1 MGIKSPHTMDRI
13 NVIEHLQEVISDLHG
28 AHMDRHLQ
36 RHAPRDRFD
45 PTRTDVSSKIRR
57 SIAERQ
63 PVEAIV
69 MTADIRRSSSVMKES
84 IDILQFANILDDFVG
99 EFRTVLH
106 FHNGWF
112 DKFTGDGFICYWLV
126 EEEFSTQ
133 METVLAFSATVMES
147 FRSYYYP
154 AFLANLR
161 NIPSGVGLSIGID
174 AGLCHVAP
182 IAGDLTLVGPPIVG
196 AVRMAN
202 AARKPYEL
210 LMNAYPGNRLTEGA
224 TRNSGQ
230 LATELDYR
238 ATQCC
243 VETKEYPEGQEA
255 YAFHFLKNGANL
267 FA

>member
-1 MGIKSPHTMDRI
+1 MGNQAPHIMDRI
-13 NVIEHLQEVISDLHG
+13 NVIEHLQEVIQDLHG
-28 AHMDRHLQ
+28 AQVDRQLQ

-45 PTRTDVSSKIRR
+45 PTRTDVSPRIRR
-57 SIAERQ
+57 AITERL

-99 EFRTVLH
+99 EFRTVLCY
-106 FHNGWF
+106 HNGWF

-126 EEEFSTQ
+126 DEGFATQ

-161 NIPSGVGLSIGID
+161 NMPSGVGLSIGID
-174 AGLCHVAP
+174 AGPCYVAP
-182 IAGDLTLVGPPIVG
+182 VAGDLTLVGLPIVG

-210 LMNAYPGNRLTEGA
+210 LMNAYPGNRLTDGA
-224 TRNSGQ
+224 SRNSGQ
-230 LATELDYR
+230 LATDLRYQ
-238 ATQCC
+238 AAPCC
-243 VETKEYPEGQEA
+243 VQTKEYPEGQEA
-255 YAFHFLKNGANL
+255 YSFNFLKNGKNL

>member
-1 MGIKSPHTMDRI
+1 MDRL
-13 NVIEHLQEVISDLHG
+13 NVIGHLQEVIEDLHG
-28 AHMDRHLQ
+28 AHMDHHFQ
-36 RHAPRDRFD
+36 RHAPQHGFD
-45 PTRTDVSSKIRR
+45 PTRTEVSPRVRR
-57 SIAERQ
+57 AIADRE
-63 PVEAIV
+63 PIEAIV
-69 MTADIRRSSSVMKES
+69 MTADIRRSSAVMKES

-112 DKFTGDGFICYWLV
+112 DKFTGDGFICYWLL
-126 EEEFSTQ
+126 EEGFSAQ
-133 METVLAFSATVMES
+133 METVLTFSATVMES

-174 AGLCHVAP
+174 AGPCHVAP

-210 LMNAYPGNRLTEGA
+210 LMNAYPGNRLTDGA
-224 TRNSGQ
+224 SRNIGK
-230 LATELDYR
+230 LATDLNYR
-238 ATQCC
+238 AAQCC
-243 VETKEYPEGQEA
+243 VPTKEYPEGQEA
-255 YAFHFLKNGANL
+255 YAFSFLKNGKNL

>member
-1 MGIKSPHTMDRI
+1 MDRI
-13 NVIEHLQEVISDLHG
+13 NVIEHLQEVIEDLHS
-28 AHMDRHLQ
+28 AHMDGHLQ

-45 PTRTDVSSKIRR
+45 PTRTDVSPKIRR
-57 SIAERQ
+57 AITERK

-69 MTADIRRSSSVMKES
+69 MTADIRRSSAVMKES

-112 DKFTGDGFICYWLV
+112 DKFTGDGFICYWLL
-126 EEEFSTQ
+126 EEGFSAQ
-133 METVLAFSATVMES
+133 METVLTFSATVMES

-174 AGLCHVAP
+174 AGPCHVAP
-182 IAGDLTLVGPPIVG
+182 VAGDLTLVGPPIVG

-210 LMNAYPGNRLTEGA
+210 LMNAYPGNRLTDNSR
-224 TRNSGQ
+224 RNSGQ
-230 LATELDYR
+230 LASDLLFEASSCR
-238 ATQCC
+238 
-243 VETKEYPEGQEA
+243 VRTKEYPDGQEA
-255 YAFHFLKNGANL
+255 YSFSFLKDGQNL